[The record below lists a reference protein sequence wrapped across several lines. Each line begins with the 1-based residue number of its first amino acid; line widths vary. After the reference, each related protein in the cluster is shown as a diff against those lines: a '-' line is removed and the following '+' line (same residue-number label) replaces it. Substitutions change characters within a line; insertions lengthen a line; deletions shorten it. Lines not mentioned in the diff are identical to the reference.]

1 MIHALIV
8 DDEPLARERIA
19 TQLER
24 FPQITVAGAYG
35 DALEAL
41 AAVEAQRP
49 ELLFLD
55 VQMPGLDGFSFL
67 EALDASHPL
76 PAVVFVTAHER
87 FALRAFEVHA
97 VDFLLKPFSAER
109 FDRAVEHALARLSSP
124 DPDERVET
132 MLRALRSERR
142 LDERIAAWYRG
153 ALQLIRTEDVDWFE
167 ADGNYVRLHA
177 AETVFTVRSTLRRI
191 EERLDPARFKRAHRS
206 SILNLD
212 HVVRLEPSFHGEFVA
227 VLRCGTRVPVSRN
240 YSAWVRELA

>member
-1 MIHALIV
+1 MIRAFVV
-8 DDEPLARERIA
+8 DDEPLARERIE

-24 FPQITVAGAYG
+24 FPQITLAGSYG

-67 EALDASHPL
+67 EALDASRPL
-76 PAVVFVTAHER
+76 PAIVFVTAHER

-97 VDFLLKPFSAER
+97 IDFLLKPFGAER
-109 FDRAVEHALARLSSP
+109 FDRAVAHALAHLRAP
-124 DPDERVET
+124 NRDARVET
-132 MLRALRSERR
+132 MLRTLRGERR

-153 ALQLIRTEDVDWFE
+153 ALQLIRIEDVDWFE

-177 AETVFTVRSTLRRI
+177 ADTVFTVRSTLRRI

-212 HVVRLEPSFHGEFVA
+212 RVVRLEPSFHGEFVA
-227 VLRCGTRVPVSRN
+227 VLRGGARVAVSRS

>member
-1 MIHALIV
+1 MIRALIV

-19 TQLER
+19 AQLER
-24 FPQITVAGAYG
+24 FPQVTIAGAHG

-41 AAVEAQRP
+41 AAAEAERP

-67 EALDASHPL
+67 DALDASRPL
-76 PAVVFVTAHER
+76 PAIVFVTAHER

-97 VDFLLKPFSAER
+97 IDFLLKPFSAER
-109 FDRAVEHALARLSSP
+109 FDRAVKHARA
-124 DPDERVET
+124 ET
-132 MLRALRSERR
+132 LLRSLRSERR

-153 ALQLIRTEDVDWFE
+153 ALQLIRIEDVDWFE

-177 AETVFTVRSTLRRI
+177 GETVFTVRSTLRRI

-212 HVVRLEPSFHGEFVA
+212 RVVRLEPSFHGEFVA
-227 VLRCGTRVPVSRN
+227 VLRGGTRVPVSRS
-240 YSAWVRELA
+240 YSAWVRELV